1 MSGMTLI
8 EVLIVIIIIGVLAG
22 TVVLNVD
29 INSPRQTLEREAQRL
44 QLLLTAA
51 AEQALLEG
59 AEYGLQLGERGYR
72 VLTFDERERQWR
84 ESEAPMFQLHRLPEP
99 VNLAL
104 EMEDRV
110 ATPGEAAGEDTRLWQ
125 QQGDETPG
133 LRPHILMFSS
143 GELTPFAV
151 YLGVEDGVWAFRISA
166 DGIQPIRL
174 EKAEYT
180 AHAAY

>member
-1 MSGMTLI
+1 MTLI
-8 EVLIVIIIIGVLAG
+8 EVLVVILIVGLLAG
-22 TVVLNVD
+22 IVALNVD
-29 INSPRQTLEREAQRL
+29 INSPRQALEREAQRL

-59 AEYGLQLGERGYR
+59 AEYGLWLAETEYQ
-72 VLTFDERERQWR
+72 VLAFDERERQWR
-84 ESEAPMFQLHRLPEP
+84 QSEAPMFQLHRLPES

-110 ATPGEAAGEDTRLWQ
+110 VTLGEAAGEDTRLRQ
-125 QQGDETPG
+125 QQDDETPG
-133 LRPHILMFSS
+133 TMPHILMFSS

-151 YLGVEDGVWAFRISA
+151 YLGVEDGAWTYRISG
-166 DGIQPIRL
+166 DEIQPIRL
-174 EKAEYT
+174 EKAEHI